1 MLYLLYLHD
10 RPGLTG
16 SCRLLVG
23 HKRMRGSVRES
34 ERPGASENQARQTFD
49 GEEKGGNSR
58 EYLLPRVSF
67 AISRAFIPPCPLQG
81 IDAMSSTFVRPE
93 IAYNDLV
100 LNENTYCKEN
110 VYNSQHLINNITS
123 FAFGLFVF
131 VPTCMSDKSK
141 AINLR
146 VCFTFKVSRMKAS
159 SIRIR
164 TFLKPHSCL

>member
-34 ERPGASENQARQTFD
+34 ERRGASENQARQTFD
-49 GEEKGGNSR
+49 GEQKGANSR

-67 AISRAFIPPCPLQG
+67 AISRAFIRPCPSQG
-81 IDAMSSTFVRPE
+81 VDAMSSTFLRPE
-93 IAYNDLV
+93 IAYNDPV

-110 VYNSQHLINNITS
+110 IYNSQHLVNNISS
-123 FAFGLFVF
+123 FSFCLFVWLVLF
-131 VPTCMSDKSK
+131 LLACLTRAKRVKS
-141 AINLR
+141 LLY
-146 VCFTFKVSRMKAS
+146 FQS
-159 SIRIR
+159 
-164 TFLKPHSCL
+164 